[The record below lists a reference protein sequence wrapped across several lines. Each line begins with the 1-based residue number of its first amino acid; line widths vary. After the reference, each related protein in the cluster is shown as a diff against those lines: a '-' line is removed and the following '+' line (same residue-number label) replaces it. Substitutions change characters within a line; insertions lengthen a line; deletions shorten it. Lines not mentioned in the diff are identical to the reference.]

1 MVKVVARLT
10 PNTIVFFF
18 GYICAI
24 VVLYDV
30 LYDCAYIL
38 DGKANTELYFLISL
52 MYKAHMYRFPSGTR
66 SGFNVGKLYCKS

>member
-10 PNTIVFFF
+10 PNTIVVVFWIYLRDCCTVRRTVRLCLHF
-18 GYICAI
+18 GRN
-24 VVLYDV
+24 
-30 LYDCAYIL
+30 
-38 DGKANTELYFLISL
+38 ANTELYFLISL